1 MRILS
6 YIKLRKEDFQM
17 EKKKK
22 TSTNNQWTS
31 LPEED
36 AKCSC
41 SKGKK
46 EKTAADN
53 QWTSTLKNNANDK

>member
-1 MRILS
+1 MHILS
-6 YIKLRKEDFQM
+6 YIKFRKEVYQM
-17 EKKKK
+17 EKQKK
-22 TSTNNQWTS
+22 TGTNNQWTS

-46 EKTAADN
+46 EKTATDN
-53 QWTSTLKNNANDK
+53 QWTSTLKNHVDNK